1 MAKYKIVWK
10 ANKERTVPIYQG
22 RYFSSEDSA
31 RTQIRRN
38 LGGKKMTVEKVK
50 KR

>member
-1 MAKYKIVWK
+1 MVKYKIVWK
-10 ANKERTVPIYQG
+10 ANKEKTVPIYQG

-31 RTQIRRN
+31 RMQIRRN
-38 LGGKKMTVEKVK
+38 IGGKKMTIARAK